1 VFVYS
6 KRLLEEY
13 RKTSKVCTKF
23 PYNKSSE
30 YVSAGH
36 NEQVAAD
43 ADVTPVCPYPTE
55 QGVPEQV
62 DQEVATNESE
72 YVPAGQFHQAEAP
85 VYSIHVPAGHNEQ
98 VADDADV
105 TPVCP
110 YFPEE
115 QGVPEQVDEE
125 VAPTISEYVPAGQ
138 FQQKETSVYSIY
150 VPAGHNEQVADDA
163 DVALRCPYFPRSRG
177 VPEQVD
183 EEVAP
188 TISEYVPVGQFQ
200 QAEASV
206 YSIYVPAGHNEQVA
220 DDANVAPVCPYFPE
234 EQGVLEQVDEEVA
247 PTISEYVPAEQ
258 FPQAEAPVYSIYVP
272 AGHNEQVAADADVT
286 PVCPYFPDEQGVL
299 EQVDEEV
306 APTISEY
313 VPAGQGLH
321 HEVESST
328 PRKRTD
334 LDLCQ
339 FAK

>member
-1 VFVYS
+1 MFVYS

-138 FQQKETSVYSIY
+138 FQQ
-150 VPAGHNEQVADDA
+150 
-163 DVALRCPYFPRSRG
+163 
-177 VPEQVD
+177 
-183 EEVAP
+183 
-188 TISEYVPVGQFQ
+188 
-200 QAEASV
+200 AEASV

-328 PRKRTD
+328 PRKRTL
-334 LDLCQ
+334 LDLLSAKYVPATHNEQVAADADVAPVCPYFPDEQGVQEQ
-339 FAK
+339 FDEEVAPTISEYVPAGQGLHL